1 MIRFIRFSQSMIFMS
16 IGIPVK
22 VTAVNDSSANLH
34 SMSVHIFGCGMGDD
48 ISSPFKRTAVYRSSE
63 GVVYN
68 KRNFMFVS
76 NLCEFFNIKNYQG
89 RVCDGLCEK
98 YLCIRTEG
106 SCNFFRASIGVNESA
121 VNAKLFEGNSQEVKG
136 SSVNSRSRHNMI
148 TCFADIEDCIEVGSL
163 SGRGKDSGNTT
174 LQICN
179 FCCYSI
185 ICGVLQTGIEVS
197 FCLKIEELSHFISSI
212 IFISG
217 TLINRECAWF
227 TLRRSV
233 TGMETFSL
241 DFKVTHEF
249 SSFLM

>member
-48 ISSPFKRTAVYRSSE
+48 ISSPFKRTAVYRCSE

-98 YLCIRTEG
+98 YLC
-106 SCNFFRASIGVNESA
+106 
-121 VNAKLFEGNSQEVKG
+121 
-136 SSVNSRSRHNMI
+136 
-148 TCFADIEDCIEVGSL
+148 
-163 SGRGKDSGNTT
+163 
-174 LQICN
+174 
-179 FCCYSI
+179 
-185 ICGVLQTGIEVS
+185 GVLQTGIEVS
-197 FCLKIEELSHFISSI
+197 FCLKIEELSHFIRSI